1 MEYKKWEELYDC
13 AECKNTGYVETD
25 NNTIAKCRCYKI
37 RQSLDFIQK
46 SGLEEALKH
55 NTFANFKE
63 ETEEQRRIKSLAKK
77 YVENGGENW
86 LLLCGQSGSGK
97 THLCTAVVGELLK
110 GGKAV
115 LYLPYRDELPRI
127 KSYILD
133 NESYRHLMNRWQQ
146 YEVLYIDDLFKGTT
160 TERDKSIIFEL
171 IDYRYRNCLKT
182 IISTEYTVE
191 ELVTL
196 EEATAG
202 RILER
207 SGEWKYEISKSYG
220 KNYRLFGTKSRTESK
235 YC

>member
-13 AECKNTGYVETD
+13 AKCKNTGYVETD
-25 NNTIAKCRCYKI
+25 SNTIARCRCYKI

-55 NTFANFKE
+55 NTFANFKA
-63 ETEEQRRIKSLAKK
+63 ETEEQRRVKSLAER

-110 GGKAV
+110 RGKAV

-133 NESYRHLMNRWQQ
+133 NESYRHLMSRWQQ

-171 IDYRYRNCLKT
+171 IDYRYRNRLKT
-182 IISTEYTVE
+182 IISTEYSINS
-191 ELVTL
+191 LLKL
-196 EEATAG
+196 EEAITG
-202 RILER
+202 RIMER
-207 SGEWKYEISKSYG
+207 CGEWKYEAKKDSG
-220 KNYRLFGTKSRTESK
+220 KNYRLFGRKSR
-235 YC
+235 